1 MSVTKQSGLWF
12 PFKKILWRQSV
23 FIIHL
28 NRALGVK
35 SSLHVGRKE
44 GREGRV
50 TKGTGV
56 VAQVMFVGR
65 WGEVNQTSHKKYPQ
79 MAFQ

>member
-1 MSVTKQSGLWF
+1 M
-12 PFKKILWRQSV
+12 I
-23 FIIHL
+23 
-28 NRALGVK
+28 RALGVK
-35 SSLHVGRKE
+35 SSLHIGRKE